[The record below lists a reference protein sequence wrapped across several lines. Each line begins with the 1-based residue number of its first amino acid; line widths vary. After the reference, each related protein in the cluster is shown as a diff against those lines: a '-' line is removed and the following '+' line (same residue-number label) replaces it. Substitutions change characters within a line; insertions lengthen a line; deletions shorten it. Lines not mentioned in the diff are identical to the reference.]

1 MMSTPGSIKKESNTP
16 STPTGAS
23 APAVT
28 RTSSEAMLKHLIEK
42 VLSQPPDS
50 PIHKSLEYEGA
61 ESLVDFLNF
70 TDKEIDDYEIN
81 DGVKLPKKDRK
92 KLKNLLA
99 MVKYN
104 HKKNNQY
111 T

>member
-16 STPTGAS
+16 STPLGAI
-23 APAVT
+23 APAAT

-70 TDKEIDDYEIN
+70 TDKEINEYKLE
-81 DGVKLPKKDRK
+81 DGIVNISCP
-92 KLKNLLA
+92 
-99 MVKYN
+99 
-104 HKKNNQY
+104 
-111 T
+111 